1 MRQIF
6 ANVSI
11 PNRLSLTFVVHVSK
25 GFQNRSQVSSDDFKC
40 SNIVH
45 ETEGEGERGRERERE
60 RKAKKKQLLNIGLF
74 LRKKEKVCDIEW
86 MIVLVFVSI
95 VTISE

>member
-45 ETEGEGERGRERERE
+45 ETEGEGERERE

-74 LRKKEKVCDIEW
+74 LRGKEKVCDIEW